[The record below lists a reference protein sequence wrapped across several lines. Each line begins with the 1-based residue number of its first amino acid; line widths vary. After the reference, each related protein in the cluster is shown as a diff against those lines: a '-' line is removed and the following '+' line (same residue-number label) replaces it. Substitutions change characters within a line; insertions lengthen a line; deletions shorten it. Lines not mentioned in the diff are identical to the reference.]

1 MPTSTNGVN
10 FFNPTEDDED
20 DQIDRQSSTQILDS
34 GIDDALDSLK
44 NCSLNN
50 TNTRTSF
57 NRRFLSLWSRKQ
69 TIERMQKQS
78 ITFNKSLR
86 NLLNLS
92 FCPLKCRAAVSSGQ
106 LLLLNKQQEPLEEV
120 EATLAQG
127 STPPSNLKQFSKR
140 IVSQRQV
147 LLVRQP
153 GGGRA
158 QPVARSLV
166 ERTRKTVLL

>member
-44 NCSLNN
+44 NCSL
-50 TNTRTSF
+50 SQF
-57 NRRFLSLWSRKQ
+57 SELW
-69 TIERMQKQS
+69 
-78 ITFNKSLR
+78 
-86 NLLNLS
+86 
-92 FCPLKCRAAVSSGQ
+92 CRAAVSSGQ

>member
-44 NCSLNN
+44 NCSLK
-50 TNTRTSF
+50 RII
-57 NRRFLSLWSRKQ
+57 Q
-69 TIERMQKQS
+69 
-78 ITFNKSLR
+78 
-86 NLLNLS
+86 LLNLS

-166 ERTRKTVLL
+166 EKTRKTVLL